1 MRKGVK
7 MSLDDLYQRYA
18 GNNSAAK
25 WTPDAMPCPPNV
37 QPVSLVVEPCGHNGH
52 HGHGFSGRLDYKPQ
66 SVPATP
72 VEVETIIDGLK
83 DMGHRLGT
91 IEVLVRLA
99 MLKMSRD
106 AAAELAVAIDDAFTV
121 ALSSDMARAQC
132 RRLLN
137 DPQALEAAKAVWP
150 SLPPALAPMTQ
161 TALSAPVVD
170 HAPQWLRLI
179 RDYCPLAPED
189 ERLLN
194 GSLAMRAP
202 HEALETAKRYVAT
215 WQHAANAEPREAA
228 RDNAGRRAA
237 NNELRGGNR
246 HAR

>member
-1 MRKGVK
+1 MRKGMK

-25 WTPDAMPCPPNV
+25 WTPDTMPCPPNV
-37 QPVSLVVEPCGHNGH
+37 QPISRVVEPCGHNGH
-52 HGHGFSGRLDYKPQ
+52 HGHDFSGGLECKPQ

-72 VEVETIIDGLK
+72 VEVEAIIDGLK
-83 DMGHRLGT
+83 AVGRRLGT
-91 IEVLVRLA
+91 VEVLLRLA
-99 MLKMSRD
+99 MLKMNRE
-106 AAAELAVAIDDAFTV
+106 AAAELAVAIDDAFTM
-121 ALSSDMARAQC
+121 ATNGDTARAQC

-150 SLPPALAPMTQ
+150 RLPPALVPVARAAP
-161 TALSAPVVD
+161 SAPVVD

-179 RDYCPLAPED
+179 RDNCPLAPED

-202 HEALETAKRYVAT
+202 NEALEAAKRYVIT
-215 WQHAANAEPREAA
+215 WKHAASTESREAA

-237 NNELRGGNR
+237 NNELRGGSR

>member
-1 MRKGVK
+1 
-7 MSLDDLYQRYA
+7 MSYRDLLQQRRQGAPVPCVPVINPIA
-18 GNNSAAK
+18 GTENNHTKQHCSLSSRCTRQNTTREQKAAI
-25 WTPDAMPCPPNV
+25 
-37 QPVSLVVEPCGHNGH
+37 
-52 HGHGFSGRLDYKPQ
+52 
-66 SVPATP
+66 ATP
-72 VEVETIIDGLK
+72 VEVETIIDSLK
-83 DMGHRLGT
+83 AAGRRLGT
-91 IEVLVRLA
+91 VEVLIRLA

-106 AAAELAVAIDDAFTV
+106 AASELAVTIDDAFTV
-121 ALSSDMARAQC
+121 APSGDMARAQC

-150 SLPPALAPMTQ
+150 SLPAALAPMAQ

-170 HAPQWLRLI
+170 HAPQWLRMI
-179 RDYCPLAPED
+179 RDNCPLAPED

-202 HEALETAKRYVAT
+202 NEALEAAKQYVIT
-215 WQHAANAEPREAA
+215 WKHAASIEPREAA

>member
-1 MRKGVK
+1 
-7 MSLDDLYQRYA
+7 MSYRDLLQQRRQEA
-18 GNNSAAK
+18 
-25 WTPDAMPCPPNV
+25 
-37 QPVSLVVEPCGHNGH
+37 
-52 HGHGFSGRLDYKPQ
+52 
-66 SVPATP
+66 SVPCVPDMHPITGTGKKLIKQHYSLSSRCTRQNPTREKKSTIATP
-72 VEVETIIDGLK
+72 AEVETIIDGLK
-83 DMGHRLGT
+83 DMGRRLGT

-121 ALSSDMARAQC
+121 APSGDMARAQC

-161 TALSAPVVD
+161 TARSAPVVD